1 MIANLLILGICLF
14 AVGVR
19 TTSDPSK
26 TGVVLSYTLAV
37 TQILAQMVT
46 QMARSEQ
53 EMNAVERLD
62 HYGSLQA
69 EAAPTTSNDPPPEWP
84 TKGAISFTNVDLA
97 YRPGLPLVLRGI
109 TFDVKPGEKVRLMHT
124 E

>member
-1 MIANLLILGICLF
+1 MIANVLILGICLF

-26 TGVVLSYTLAV
+26 TGVVLSYTLAI
-37 TQILAQMVT
+37 TQTLAQMVT

-62 HYGSLQA
+62 HYSTLPA
-69 EAAPTTSNDPPPEWP
+69 EAASTTSSDPGPEWP
-84 TKGAISFTNVDLA
+84 AKGAISFNNVDLA
-97 YRPGLPLVLRGI
+97 YRPGLPLVLKGVS
-109 TFDVKPGEKVRLMHT
+109 FDVKPGEKVWHL
-124 E
+124 